1 MLNNFCDGIKRRDFL
16 RAGVVGSG
24 LMSGLGLNLASYL
37 RMAQAGE
44 LGKAKATRAIYIR
57 LGGGPTHM
65 DTFDLK
71 PNASSEYRGEFKP
84 INTNVPGVQISEHLP
99 KLAQCADKFLL
110 LRGVSH
116 TLAAHELGTKYMNTG
131 NRPLPSLEFPGFG
144 AVVSKELK
152 TADDLPPFVA
162 IPTTPQVGGYLGI
175 QYGAF
180 NTNNAPKLGE
190 QYRVRGIS
198 LKEDMTLTEVDR
210 REKLLQQVDTTF
222 QGYES
227 KINLLAGLET
237 FSDRAYN
244 MISSK
249 RAREAFDIAS
259 EPRDLAERFGNHE
272 FGQSCLLACRL
283 VASGVRFAT
292 VNSQK
297 WDMHQNIF
305 ATLKDRALPELD
317 QGLSALLTTLS
328 ERGLL
333 DSTVI
338 MMSGEFGRTPKI
350 NQRGGRDHWPRAMF
364 VLMAG
369 GGIGGGRVL
378 GASDENGMGPA
389 STAITPDNIAA
400 SFYHALGINHQKEY
414 HTSSGRPVMIVREG
428 SVMPELFA

>member
-24 LMSGLGLNLASYL
+24 LLSGVGLNLASYL

-44 LGKAKATRAIYIR
+44 LRAPKATRAIYIR

-71 PNASSEYRGEFKP
+71 PDAPSEYRGDFKP
-84 INTNVPGVQISEHLP
+84 ISTNVAGMQISEHLP
-99 KLAQCADKFLL
+99 KLAQCADKFTL

-162 IPTTPQVGGYLGI
+162 IPTTPQIGGYLGI

-180 NTNNAPKLGE
+180 NTNNAPRMGE
-190 QYRVRGIS
+190 AYRVRGIS
-198 LKEDMTLTEVDR
+198 LNPELTLTEVDR
-210 REKLLQQVDTTF
+210 REKLLHQVDTAF

-227 KINLLAGLET
+227 KINLLAGLDN

-249 RAREAFDIAS
+249 RAREAFDVAD
-259 EPRDLAERFGNHE
+259 EPKEVAERFGNHE

-305 ATLKDRALPELD
+305 PTLKDRALPELD

-333 DSTVI
+333 ESTVVI
-338 MMSGEFGRTPKI
+338 LAGEFGRTPKI
-350 NQRGGRDHWPRAMF
+350 NQRAGRDHWPRAMF

-369 GGIGGGRVL
+369 GGIGGGRVF
-378 GASDENGMGPA
+378 GASDDKGMGPA
-389 STAITPDNIAA
+389 GDAITPDNIAA
-400 SFYHALGINHQKEY
+400 SFYHALGIDHRKEY
-414 HTSSGRPVMIVREG
+414 QTSSGRPVMIVREG
-428 SVMPELFA
+428 QIMPELFA

>member
-1 MLNNFCDGIKRRDFL
+1 
-16 RAGVVGSG
+16 VVGSG
-24 LMSGLGLNLASYL
+24 LLSGMGLNLASYL

-44 LGKAKATRAIYIR
+44 LRSSKATSAIYIR

-71 PNASSEYRGEFKP
+71 PDAPSEYRGEFKP
-84 INTNVPGVQISEHLP
+84 INTNVAGMQISEHLP
-99 KLAQCADKFLL
+99 KLAQCADKFTL

-162 IPTTPQVGGYLGI
+162 IPTTPQIGGYLGI

-180 NTNNAPKLGE
+180 MTNNAPRLGE
-190 QYRVRGIS
+190 AYRVRGIS
-198 LKEDMTLTEVDR
+198 LSPDLTLTEVDR
-210 REKLLQQVDTTF
+210 REKLLHQVDTAF

-227 KINLLAGLET
+227 KINLLTGLDT
-237 FSDRAYN
+237 FSDRAYS

-249 RAREAFDIAS
+249 RAREAFDVAK
-259 EPRDLAERFGNHE
+259 EPTQIAERFGNHE

-305 ATLKDRALPELD
+305 PNLKDKALPELD

-333 DSTVI
+333 ESTVVI
-338 MMSGEFGRTPKI
+338 LAGEFGRTPKI
-350 NQRGGRDHWPRAMF
+350 NQRAGRDHWPRAMF

-369 GGIGGGRVL
+369 GGIGGGRVF
-378 GASDENGMGPA
+378 GASDDKGMGPA
-389 STAITPDNIAA
+389 NAAITPDNIAA

-428 SVMPELFA
+428 QVMPELFA